1 MKDFIVYINEKLK
14 ITKKMLKSNVYTKD
28 DFENIKYFNDVYEK
42 HIKRENITLTFGDIF
57 SGPTKEN
64 SKFLCCYCVIDYGEY
79 DKRLFILVNDNLLE
93 GVMSKREYEDE
104 IRNDEMGFCNLP
116 DWLEDVVDEHFY
128 HTGITHEFIITYERF
143 LDISTI
149 VTFYDDLKIPLTQTG
164 KKLLNK

>member
-42 HIKRENITLTFGDIF
+42 HIKMENITLTFGDVF
-57 SGPTKEN
+57 SGQTKEK
-64 SKFLCCYCVIDYGEY
+64 SKFLCCYCVIDYGKY

-104 IRNDEMGFCNLP
+104 IRNDEMGFCNIP
-116 DWLEDVVDEHFY
+116 DWLEDVVDEYFY

-149 VTFYDDLKIPLTQTG
+149 VTFYDDLKIPLTETG

>member
-42 HIKRENITLTFGDIF
+42 HIKMENITLTFGDVF
-57 SGPTKEN
+57 SGQTKET
-64 SKFLCCYCVIDYGEY
+64 SKFLCCYCVIDYGKY

-104 IRNDEMGFCNLP
+104 IRNDEMGFCNIP
-116 DWLEDVVDEHFY
+116 DWLEDVVDEYFY

-149 VTFYDDLKIPLTQTG
+149 VTFYDDLKIPLTKTG